1 MSAYAYPPSNH
12 NGQTTETYR
21 ASPTGS
27 NVSLP
32 SLNLPPIRTIDGRP
46 QSQQGQQGTQHQTP
60 PQQQKQQPHQIGQP
74 QINAPLPPPMNS
86 YYPGQSLPPPQHMNV
101 TSDPNQQPL
110 RYPLPPQ
117 DGRMM
122 SGGRHKKEI
131 KRRTKT
137 GCLTCRKRRI
147 KCDEAHP
154 ACRNCQKSKRDCL
167 GYDPI
172 FKSQPGPT
180 AIQPAPSTAPSM
192 QTNPSQAPPYPPPP
206 QGYVPASSQSY
217 TPPNLATSKSPPNA
231 TGETSYE
238 YHATI
243 DPSLASSLQAKTN
256 TSMHNGLDFGQE
268 TGTGSP
274 YASSGLAENNTGK
287 RSRID
292 DLVAYEG
299 DPSYLTSPLASTTI
313 DNLRTCIQ
321 KVYCTQIDKF
331 LETQWFFN
339 RALDHVL
346 RDAHLTERINRL
358 ISLFTIEPRSPGYE
372 QSAFATRSLET
383 GIIWSIMSTARRV
396 TGPPDSP
403 NPQVSP
409 DELNAGV
416 VEAARRVNIFERLLT
431 GQYLETEVP
440 APMAEQAANGTS
452 FQVQQQRREHDFWR
466 LLHKFL
472 SIRDDEASASNE
484 LDRTLNDAKGLLD
497 LKENRDVMYSIA
509 VVRLHGAR
517 ENLENLPQQN
527 NRSSEAEDKLL
538 DKAKNFL
545 EGQTVRG
552 TNQVVQRVCGMASKA
567 WTLPR

>member
-1 MSAYAYPPSNH
+1 M
-12 NGQTTETYR
+12 
-21 ASPTGS
+21 
-27 NVSLP
+27 
-32 SLNLPPIRTIDGRP
+32 
-46 QSQQGQQGTQHQTP
+46 QS
-60 PQQQKQQPHQIGQP
+60 
-74 QINAPLPPPMNS
+74 
-86 YYPGQSLPPPQHMNV
+86 
-101 TSDPNQQPL
+101 
-110 RYPLPPQ
+110 
-117 DGRMM
+117 
-122 SGGRHKKEI
+122 
-131 KRRTKT
+131 
-137 GCLTCRKRRI
+137 
-147 KCDEAHP
+147 
-154 ACRNCQKSKRDCL
+154 
-167 GYDPI
+167 
-172 FKSQPGPT
+172 
-180 AIQPAPSTAPSM
+180 
-192 QTNPSQAPPYPPPP
+192 NPSQAPPYPPPP

-217 TPPNLATSKSPPNA
+217 TPTNLATSKSPPNT
-231 TGETSYE
+231 TGENPYD

-243 DPSLASSLQAKTN
+243 DPYLASSLQAKAN
-256 TSMHNGLDFGQE
+256 TPMHNGLDFRQE

-274 YASSGLAENNTGK
+274 YALTGVAENHTGMAAPLQYPLNTCPSWRSSTLIQGWIGK

-299 DPSYLTSPLASTTI
+299 DPSYLTSPLAPTTL
-313 DNLRTCIQ
+313 DNVRTCIQ

-372 QSAFATRSLET
+372 KSAFATRSLEA
-383 GIIWSIMSTARRV
+383 GIIWSIMSIARRV
-396 TGPPDSP
+396 TGPSDSP
-403 NPQVSP
+403 NPQISP

-416 VEAARRVNIFERLLT
+416 IEAARRVNIFERLLT

-517 ENLENLPQQN
+517 ENLENLPQQS
-527 NRSSEAEDKLL
+527 NRSSEAEDRLL